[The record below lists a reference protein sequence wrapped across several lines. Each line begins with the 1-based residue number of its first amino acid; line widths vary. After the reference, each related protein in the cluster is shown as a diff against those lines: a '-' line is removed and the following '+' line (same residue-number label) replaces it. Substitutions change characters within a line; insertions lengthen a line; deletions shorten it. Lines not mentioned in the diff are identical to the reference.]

1 MKRYGMKCK
10 SKYLV
15 FEPLNMSMD
24 MWLKC
29 EAMSECSDYKKD
41 ADDSQ
46 VMVVYCILY
55 LLEIKNH
62 FVGGGDVGGTLLLDI
77 M

>member
-1 MKRYGMKCK
+1 
-10 SKYLV
+10 
-15 FEPLNMSMD
+15 
-24 MWLKC
+24 
-29 EAMSECSDYKKD
+29 MSECSDYKKD

-77 M
+77 MQIMYLLCFLYLDI

>member
-1 MKRYGMKCK
+1 
-10 SKYLV
+10 
-15 FEPLNMSMD
+15 
-24 MWLKC
+24 
-29 EAMSECSDYKKD
+29 MSECSDYKKD

-46 VMVVYCILY
+46 VMVVFCILY
-55 LLEIKNH
+55 LLEMKNH